1 MKKIPSH
8 DALVRAGWK
17 TDAVNAGDL
26 VTVTRAYAGH
36 VSTQRGTKLQQ
47 EYFLNEQ
54 RQRQAKGLFTV
65 CEVAQ
70 YFEDYSFVP
79 DAAEF
84 LNTRLI
90 PAIESKELRVM
101 SESDGFQVRGRSVNV
116 MGDCLRPADVNKWLD
131 KEGASFRWNVDTTPS
146 PAPIV
151 PINGLTGRPFA
162 EALEQPAYQKTP
174 EYQAEYTRANKVWEE
189 IEETE
194 NQLAV
199 WERVSAGSVSE
210 LDKKE
215 QKTTALNARIVA
227 LKASIDHQEPPAPP
241 VVTAGASDGVE
252 PVTGK
257 RWTPE
262 KLAELKSYREKHGT
276 KKAAEHFCISASLI
290 RQKLPSEKPQP
301 KGYSAFTYRTK

>member
-26 VTVTRAYAGH
+26 VTVTHAYAGH
-36 VSTQRGTKLQQ
+36 VSTQRGTKLQH
-47 EYFLNEQ
+47 EHFLNEQ

-116 MGDCLRPADVNKWLD
+116 MGDCLRPADVNEWLD
-131 KEGASFRWNVDTTPS
+131 KEGASFRWNFDTTTS
-146 PAPIV
+146 PAPV
-151 PINGLTGRPFA
+151 EPVNGLTGRPFS
-162 EALEQPAYQKTP
+162 EALKQPSYQKTP
-174 EYQAEYTRANKVWEE
+174 EYQAEYARAFKAWEE

-194 NQLAV
+194 NQLTV
-199 WERVSAGSVSE
+199 WECVSAVSVSE

-215 QKTTALNARIVA
+215 QKTTALKAHIVA
-227 LKASIDHQEPPAPP
+227 LKASIEPQKPQAAP
-241 VVTAGASDGVE
+241 VVAAGASDGVE